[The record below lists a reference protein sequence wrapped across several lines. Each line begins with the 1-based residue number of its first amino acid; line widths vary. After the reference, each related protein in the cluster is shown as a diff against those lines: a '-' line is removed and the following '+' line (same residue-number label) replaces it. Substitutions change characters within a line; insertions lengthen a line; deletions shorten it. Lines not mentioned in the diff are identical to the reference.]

1 MARSQSPVT
10 TQSAAHGE
18 YLPAE
23 LLPCF
28 GCGYDLRGSANDGDC
43 PECGRPFRRDA
54 LYRDVVRQ
62 KLRHLIDDAN
72 FVFFAGV
79 SFGLLMLMLLIAR
92 GFIGDDWGIAGTLIA
107 IQGGMIA
114 GAAYLL
120 VVSLYLACWARL
132 GHQILRKRT
141 LCWGQ
146 VRGIGLSRALWRG
159 GLSLSAGPAI
169 LVFLLV

>member
-1 MARSQSPVT
+1 MARWQSPVT

-43 PECGRPFRRDA
+43 PECGRPFRREE

-62 KLRHLIDDAN
+62 KLRHLIDDVN
-72 FVFFAGV
+72 FVFV
-79 SFGLLMLMLLIAR
+79 SGMGFGHLMLVLLIAR
-92 GFIGDDWGIAGTLIA
+92 LFAGGDWGSAGILIV
-107 IQGGMIA
+107 IQGGLIL

-120 VVSLYLACWARL
+120 VLSLYLACWVRL
-132 GHQILRKRT
+132 AHQILRKGT
-141 LCWGQ
+141 VCWGQ
-146 VRGIGLSRALWRG
+146 VRGIGLSRALWCA
-159 GLSLSAGPAI
+159 GLSLSAAPAI
-169 LVFLLV
+169 LVFLFF